1 MNDRINTST
10 ANLVSY
16 TSLDRAFAA
25 SMLVCG
31 FLYLNLIK
39 PISFGAGVSIFTAVL
54 MVVTIFYLKKS
65 GVVLTKESAI
75 WAAPLSLSAMSF
87 IIFDNW
93 ALKALNFVF
102 LSLMYLY
109 WVSVSSN
116 SRVDGKLSSYII
128 GDLLNQIL
136 IVPFSNFICCFG
148 AVRSGNASNR
158 QWKGFFGALTGVLVF
173 LPVLILVVNLLIDA
187 DAAFESVAEKI
198 KFSISEDVFEY
209 LLQIILGIPIAC
221 YLFGSVFGNRYKKH
235 TGRITKGSIDK
246 TAAGIQ
252 FAPKITVYAALT
264 ALNIIYIIFFIAGAS
279 YFFSAF
285 SNDLPGAMT
294 YAEYARRGFFEL
306 CAVSAINLMV
316 TVVAIVITEREN
328 KEIGEIPK
336 ALKMEIAALCIFTLM
351 LIITAIRKMI
361 LYIDYYGLTQ
371 LRVYTTW
378 FMFVLFI
385 IFIIVAL
392 RQIKTFDSARV
403 IAVTVILGF
412 LLLTYSNVDGN
423 IAKYN
428 IERFEEGTLRTID
441 AEALSEL
448 SDGAVP
454 HIYEL
459 YKETRD
465 ESLRQQLAE
474 VLAVEQA
481 TDDGDPDYEE
491 TFRDFNL
498 QKSNADQIRALISQ
512 SEGTI

>member
-1 MNDRINTST
+1 MKEGVNIST

-25 SMLVCG
+25 AMLVCG

-39 PISFGAGVSIFTAVL
+39 PVSFGAGVSIFAALL
-54 MVVTIFYLKKS
+54 MVATVFYLRKS
-65 GVVLTKESAI
+65 GAVFTKASAL
-75 WAAPLSLSAMSF
+75 WAAPVFLSAMNF
-87 IIFDNW
+87 VFFDNGV
-93 ALKALNFVF
+93 LKALNFIF
-102 LSLMYLY
+102 LSSMYLY

-116 SRVDGKLSSYII
+116 SRLDGRLSSYVV
-128 GDLLNQIL
+128 GDLLNQTL

-148 AVRSGNASNR
+148 AIRSGAAGNR
-158 QWKGFFGALTGVLVF
+158 QWKGFFGALIGILVF

-187 DAAFESVAEKI
+187 DAAFESVVAKI
-198 KFSISEDVFEY
+198 KFSVSEEVFEY
-209 LLQIILGIPIAC
+209 MLQIILGIPIAC
-221 YLFGSVFGNRYKKH
+221 YLFGSVFGNHYKKH
-235 TGRITKGSIDK
+235 TDRINKRSIDK
-246 TAAGIQ
+246 TAAGLQ

-264 ALNIIYIIFFIAGAS
+264 ALNIIYIIFLIAGAS

-285 SNDLPGAMT
+285 ANDLPGAMT

-306 CAVSAINLMV
+306 CAVSAINLLV
-316 TVVAIVITEREN
+316 TVVAFVITEREN
-328 KEIGEIPK
+328 KETGEAPK
-336 ALKMEIAALCIFTLM
+336 ALRTEIAALCIFTLM

-371 LRVYTTW
+371 MRVYTTW
-378 FMFVLFI
+378 FMAVLFI
-385 IFIIVAL
+385 VFTIVAL
-392 RQIKTFDSARV
+392 RQIKTFNSAKV
-403 IAVTVILGF
+403 IVVTVISGF
-412 LLLTYSNVDGN
+412 ILLTYGNVDGS

-441 AEALSEL
+441 VEALSEL

-454 HIYEL
+454 YIYNL

-465 ESLRQQLAE
+465 ESLRRQLVEA
-474 VLAVEQA
+474 LAVERI
-481 TDDGDPDYEE
+481 TDEGGSDYEE

-498 QKSNADQIRALISQ
+498 QKFNADQIRTLIFQ

>member
-1 MNDRINTST
+1 MNDRINIST
-10 ANLVSY
+10 TKLVSY

-25 SMLVCG
+25 AMLVCG

-39 PISFGAGVSIFTAVL
+39 PISLGAGVSIFAAVL
-54 MVVTIFYLKKS
+54 MATAVFYLKKS
-65 GVVLTKESAI
+65 GVELTKASAI

-87 IIFDNW
+87 IFFDNW
-93 ALKALNFVF
+93 ALKALNFIF
-102 LSLMYLY
+102 ISLMYLY

-116 SRVDGKLSSYII
+116 SRVEGKLSPYIV
-128 GDLLNQIL
+128 GDLLNQIV

-148 AVRSGNASNR
+148 AVRSGSASNR
-158 QWKGFFGALTGVLVF
+158 QWKGFFGALIGILVF

-198 KFSISEDVFEY
+198 KFSISEDVFVY

-235 TGRITKGSIDK
+235 TDRITKGSIDK
-246 TAAGIQ
+246 TATGLR

-264 ALNIIYIIFFIAGAS
+264 ALNIIYIIFIIVGAS

-285 SNDLPGAMT
+285 ANDLPGTMT

-306 CAVSAINLMV
+306 CAVSAINLLV

-328 KEIGEIPK
+328 KETGEAPK
-336 ALKMEIAALCIFTLM
+336 ALRIEIAALCIFTLM

-371 LRVYTTW
+371 MRVYTTW
-378 FMFVLFI
+378 FMAVLFI
-385 IFIIVAL
+385 LFVIVAL
-392 RQIKTFDSARV
+392 RQIKTFDSAKV
-403 IAVTVILGF
+403 IVVTVISGF
-412 LLLTYSNVDGN
+412 LLLTYGNVDGK

-441 AEALSEL
+441 VEALSQL

-454 HIYEL
+454 HIYNL
-459 YKETRD
+459 YKDTRD
-465 ESLRQQLAE
+465 GSLKQELAE
-474 VLAVEQA
+474 AMAVEQI
-481 TDDGDPDYEE
+481 TDESDSDYKE

-498 QKSNADQIRALISQ
+498 QKFNADQIRALIFQ